1 MLQKI
6 TEQQPQISEAWVLLG
21 EIAIQRGQLG
31 KAMEAA
37 LGGLANGPNDKNL
50 LLLKARAEAELSP
63 IVAITTL
70 RLLHELDPGDLEV
83 AVLMANT
90 YIKAEEPDKA
100 VNLLREQLSVCDV
113 SVRGKCK
120 TALAVALYKSGN
132 KAEAQK
138 EFDSLLESEPN
149 DPGPLLAQVQ
159 LLKDDKAWNELNRKV
174 VDWYAKHPEDSRTA
188 VSIAR
193 DLMLVGDSQARKA
206 AENILRMM
214 LKDNSDSIEAM
225 SVLAIL
231 LQISGRAEDS
241 SKLYQRIIE
250 LDPENIISM
259 NNLAWIMSE
268 VQGKH
273 QEALDLAQRGLKIA
287 PNYYDLIDTRG
298 VIYYRLGE
306 FDKAVRDFTECIKLY
321 PNITPSSISTQFYLA
336 RAFAGLGQKG
346 KAIQYLKEALE
357 LNSPNGGLSTADL
370 AEAQSLLN
378 KLQEGS

>member
-1 MLQKI
+1 
-6 TEQQPQISEAWVLLG
+6 
-21 EIAIQRGQLG
+21 
-31 KAMEAA
+31 
-37 LGGLANGPNDKNL
+37 
-50 LLLKARAEAELSP
+50 
-63 IVAITTL
+63 
-70 RLLHELDPGDLEV
+70 
-83 AVLMANT
+83 VLMANT
-90 YIKAEEPDKA
+90 YIQAEEPDKA

-159 LLKDDKAWNELNRKV
+159 LLKDDKAWSKLNEKV
-174 VDWYAKHPEDSRTA
+174 VNWYAKHSEDSRTA

-193 DLMLVGDSQARKA
+193 DLMLVEDSQARKT
-206 AENILRMM
+206 AEEILRMI

-231 LQISGRAEDS
+231 LQISGHPAES
-241 SKLYQRIIE
+241 ATLYQRLLE
-250 LDPENIISM
+250 LGPDNIIAI

-273 QEALDLAQRGLKIA
+273 QQALDLAQRGLKIA

-306 FDKAVRDFTECIKLY
+306 FDKAIRDFNECIKLY
-321 PNITPSSISTQFYLA
+321 PGITPSSIGTRFYLA
-336 RAFAGLGQKG
+336 RALAKLGQKN

-357 LNSPNGGLSTADL
+357 LKSPTGGLSTADL
-370 AEAQSLLN
+370 AEAQRLLN
-378 KLQEGS
+378 QLKEGS